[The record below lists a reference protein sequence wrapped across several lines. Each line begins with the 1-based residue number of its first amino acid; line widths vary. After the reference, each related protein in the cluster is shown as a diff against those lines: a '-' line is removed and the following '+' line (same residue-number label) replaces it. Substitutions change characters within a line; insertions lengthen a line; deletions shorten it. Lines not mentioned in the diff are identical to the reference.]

1 VFSETGRFWHFGV
14 FSEAKTALPLAPTQ
28 VRGRNGKMGKAKHL
42 ALLMILIKTWGCL
55 HKSWYR
61 FGVFW
66 RYAKTR
72 LTFFGVAVSAV
83 FA

>member
-1 VFSETGRFWHFGV
+1 VFSETGHFWHFRV
-14 FSEAKTALPLAPTQ
+14 ISEAKTALALAPTQ

-42 ALLMILIKTWGCL
+42 ALLMILIRTWGGL
-55 HKSWYR
+55 HKSWYQ

-66 RYAKTR
+66 RYAKMR
-72 LTFFGVAVSAV
+72 LTTFGVAVSAV